1 MADTFDFKRFTPEE
15 LAAMTP
21 AEHDAY
27 FRPLTGEEIPPE
39 LREKISAM
47 APPPRTERRAG

>member
-1 MADTFDFKRFTPEE
+1 MAFAFRRFTDTE

-27 FRPLTGEEIPPE
+27 FRPLTPEEIPAE
-39 LREKISAM
+39 MAAKIA
-47 APPPRTERRAG
+47 ALGRPPAGESKAG